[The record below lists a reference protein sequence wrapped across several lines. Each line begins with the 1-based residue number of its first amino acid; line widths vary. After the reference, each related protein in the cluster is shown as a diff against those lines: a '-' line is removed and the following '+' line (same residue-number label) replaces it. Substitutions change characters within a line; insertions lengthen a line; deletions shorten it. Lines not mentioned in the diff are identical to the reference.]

1 MFGRFAFCNFGQ
13 MQSNSLIVESKIVER
28 LSVDQGFL
36 FNKQIQNGTEAM
48 RFCISETAGYVM
60 PLFHLKIET
69 SDQYDFGSKLFFT
82 SFQFRSTTDWRRS
95 WEAHNCLLHISMSW
109 DQIRKP
115 DTNNLLI
122 SQLLKL
128 YVCVFEGFLMRLLW
142 RLPTFFASYWCAWV
156 LWRHSQN
163 LQQSLC

>member
-1 MFGRFAFCNFGQ
+1 MP
-13 MQSNSLIVESKIVER
+13 LIWR
-28 LSVDQGFL
+28 LRPPT
-36 FNKQIQNGTEAM
+36 NM
-48 RFCISETAGYVM
+48 ISEANFSS
-60 PLFHLKIET
+60 L
-69 SDQYDFGSKLFFT
+69 
-82 SFQFRSTTDWRRS
+82 QFRSTTDWRRS

-142 RLPTFFASYWCAWV
+142 RLPTFFCLILVGLSPLATLTKLVAKLMLEVRCGSAFFKAKSYKRNNTLIFFAMAFQIRTWTLV
-156 LWRHSQN
+156 LKWWLS
-163 LQQSLC
+163 STI